1 MHLQRSDRGT
11 TRVQNVASSLQ
22 AIWVQDV
29 FTGEADGARGW
40 RLLPRRRQARGSG
53 CDDVQT
59 KAPRIN
65 GPSFLYVLA
74 KANQAA
80 VLGLL
85 RQLNSVRP

>member
-1 MHLQRSDRGT
+1 MW
-11 TRVQNVASSLQ
+11 LQ
-22 AIWVQDV
+22 AFKLFGCKMSSRAKRTALEDGGC
-29 FTGEADGARGW
+29 FHGEGRRAGAE
-40 RLLPRRRQARGSG
+40 